1 MAEVF
6 SFSFEAV
13 MPILIL
19 VFVGYFLRCI
29 HFADDAFFKKLN
41 TMVFRVFLPVLL
53 FWNVYE
59 IENLGLVRWSAV
71 IYCVVAV
78 LLICLIGYGASKLFV
93 KDRSSIGVMTQ
104 CSFRSNY
111 AIIGIPLAESLG
123 GTEAVAF
130 ASILSAVA
138 IPLFNILAVVI
149 LSHYSPDN
157 HLGSVK
163 HTVKKALTNPL
174 IISVALGIAVVAI
187 RELLPADTSG
197 NPLFS
202 LEGDLPFVYT
212 ALSRLAKVAS
222 PLALVILGARF
233 DFKAISSL
241 KREIALGT
249 FMRLVFAPAAGICG
263 AVLLCNYTDLVN
275 ITSIEYPAII
285 SLFSTP
291 VAVSSAVMTGEIGG
305 NEQLA
310 GQLVVWTS
318 LFSMFTMFGFIF
330 VMKNFGLI

>member
-53 FWNVYE
+53 FCNVYE

-157 HLGSVK
+157 HSGSVR

-222 PLALVILGARF
+222 PLALVVLGARF